1 MTTPSRT
8 PIFTPSPGRLC
19 VIPLEEESRG
29 GILVVRNPNERPVR
43 GTVSE
48 LPPGG
53 TLEIESPLWQ
63 LRVGDTI
70 LFGSNSGLEIKVD
83 GERRIILRE
92 SEVLA
97 KVEWREEEERKEYT
111 CAICNKPGFFTEIY
125 VTTGIDGQF
134 AHQSCFYPKAEI
146 ECPECGISRPN
157 DGADCPNPNCV
168 VGYLNSL
175 NPDLVP

>member
-1 MTTPSRT
+1 MST

-19 VIPLEEESRG
+19 VIPLEEESRSG
-29 GILVVRNPNERPVR
+29 LLVVRNPNERPVR

-48 LPPGG
+48 LPLPQYK
-53 TLEIESPLWQ
+53 EIGSTNTFIPIEGADQWQ
-63 LRVGDTI
+63 LKVGDTI

-111 CAICNKPGFFTEIY
+111 CVICNKPGFFTEIY
-125 VTTGIDGQF
+125 VSTGIEGQF
-134 AHQSCFYPKAEI
+134 AHQNCLYPK
-146 ECPECGISRPN
+146 
-157 DGADCPNPNCV
+157 
-168 VGYLNSL
+168 
-175 NPDLVP
+175 PDLL